1 MFCQIDNFKEIDEL
15 LKKADTSNKKYEDLK
30 ELEYAKKANTLA
42 KRTKDSER
50 MAKSYF
56 FMARSLLNLE
66 LQKESLTYIQKA
78 SAEKYTKKDVILQ
91 AMLAELKGSN
101 YQFLNLASQYAQEE
115 QKAINL
121 LKNNNDYTSLEIK
134 SRAYA
139 NLALYNLS
147 YKKNRDLDS
156 TFIYFKLQEKQ
167 LRQLPEEKYFS
178 AICEHYSF
186 VGNAFLASKK
196 SDSALYYLQKS
207 YQLKQKYKDPVLYI
221 EYAYFGNYFYYQKQ
235 YLKALDFYLKAAQNI
250 KKYSARKSYLTECYM
265 QISDIYGILGQKDKQ
280 ENYKSLNLKIQ
291 NEILAKQNSNVNY
304 AINIILK
311 DKADEYDKVQ
321 QKNYVYIAILVILL
335 FIFFF
340 FLYKFLNKDIKLKEN
355 IISEVTNTLQN
366 KEDII
371 TQKKNETKQ
380 LQQKVNDSYQEIIE
394 LAKNNDPAF
403 YLRFQEVYPEFQK
416 KLLEISPGLRTTEL
430 ILCAYTFLGFTIKDV
445 ADYTFKSVNTVRNRK
460 QNLRKKFN
468 LQTEEDMGIWL
479 RNLIDQNP

>member
-66 LQKESLTYIQKA
+66 LQKESLAYIQKA

-101 YQFLNLASQYAQEE
+101 YKFLNLASQYAQEE

-139 NLALYNLS
+139 NLAIYNLS
-147 YKKNRDLDS
+147 YKKNTDLDS

-167 LRQLPEEKYFS
+167 LKQLPEEKYFP

-221 EYAYFGNYFYYQKQ
+221 EYAYFGNYFLYQKQ

-250 KKYSARKSYLTECYM
+250 KKYSARKSYLTECYQ
-265 QISDIYGILGQKDKQ
+265 QISDIYGILVT
-280 ENYKSLNLKIQ
+280 IPM
-291 NEILAKQNSNVNY
+291 
-304 AINIILK
+304 
-311 DKADEYDKVQ
+311 KV
-321 QKNYVYIAILVILL
+321 YTL
-335 FIFFF
+335 FRP
-340 FLYKFLNKDIKLKEN
+340 KW
-355 IISEVTNTLQN
+355 
-366 KEDII
+366 
-371 TQKKNETKQ
+371 
-380 LQQKVNDSYQEIIE
+380 
-394 LAKNNDPAF
+394 
-403 YLRFQEVYPEFQK
+403 
-416 KLLEISPGLRTTEL
+416 
-430 ILCAYTFLGFTIKDV
+430 
-445 ADYTFKSVNTVRNRK
+445 TVV
-460 QNLRKKFN
+460 
-468 LQTEEDMGIWL
+468 
-479 RNLIDQNP
+479 